1 MPSRPSP
8 LEQLPSLVEV
18 RREQAR
24 RSFMRFVPWLTEGYQ
39 EPQHLAPLVD
49 AMQRAVNGEQQF
61 ICCSAPPGH
70 AKTDTLLH
78 APAWALMS
86 RPDIVFS
93 YSTYADR
100 LSRSKSRKARS
111 LARQAGHELEA
122 LSVSEWRT
130 PKGGGMLAG
139 GVGGPLLGHR
149 VHIGLVDDPVKNRAE
164 AESPVYRQQ
173 LEDFVGDTLVGRLYP
188 NGSIFVF
195 MHRWHPDDLI
205 GHLVAKRGFR
215 LINLPAIDDD
225 GKPLWPQVWPVD
237 ALEVK
242 RSKVTEYTWQS
253 IYQGRPRPRGATVFG
268 PPTVFTV
275 PHKVYRSGFGVDL
288 SYSTKTSAHWSVAVE
303 GRVVGDVVQIHNV
316 LRRQVRAPQFK
327 AELRGLYEKAPTARM
342 RWYASTTEVGVA
354 DLFRDGD
361 KPVPLF
367 GLLAKGDKLTRA
379 QGVAA
384 AWNAGKVQVPANAP
398 WLDDF
403 LAVVLAFTGVHDA
416 CDDDVDA
423 LAAMFDELTQG
434 GGAIS
439 TEPTEATRV
448 GAWHS
453 TEL

>member
-1 MPSRPSP
+1 MSPELPSP
-8 LEQLPSLVEV
+8 EDLVTEAALDASIAA
-18 RREQAR
+18 E
-24 RSFMRFVPWLTEGYQ
+24 SFMDFVPWLTHGYSRP
-39 EPQHLAPLVD
+39 EHLHPLVD

-61 ICCSAPPGH
+61 VCCSAPPGH

-78 APAWALMS
+78 APAWALKLF
-86 RPDIVFS
+86 PEKVFS

-100 LSRSKSRKARS
+100 LSRSKSRKARWY
-111 LARQAGHELEA
+111 AQKAGHHLDT

-130 PKGGGMLAG
+130 KAGGGMLAG

-164 AESPVYRQQ
+164 AESAAYRQQ

-215 LINLPAIDDD
+215 LINLPAIDED
-225 GKPLWPQVWPVD
+225 GKALWPQVWPVE

-242 RSKVTEYTWQS
+242 RSKVTDYTWNS
-253 IYQGRPRPRGATVFG
+253 IYQGRPVPRGATVFG
-268 PPTVFTV
+268 PPTIFTE

-288 SYSTKTSAHWSVAVE
+288 SYSTKTAAHWSVAIE
-303 GRVVGDVVQIHNV
+303 GRIVGDVVQIHNV

-327 AELRGLYEKAPTARM
+327 AELRVLHERAPTAVFH
-342 RWYASTTEVGVA
+342 WYASTTEIGVA

-361 KPVPLF
+361 KPVPLM
-367 GLLAKGDKLTRA
+367 GHLAKGDKLTRA

-384 AWNAGKVQVPANAP
+384 AWNRGKVQVPPNAP
-398 WLDDF
+398 WMDDF
-403 LAVVLAFTGVHDA
+403 LAVVLSFTGVRDA

-423 LAAMFDELTQG
+423 LAAMYDKLVGSG
-434 GGAIS
+434 GRIS
-439 TEPTEATRV
+439 TEPIEPVITGLA
-448 GAWHS
+448 AS
-453 TEL
+453 PM